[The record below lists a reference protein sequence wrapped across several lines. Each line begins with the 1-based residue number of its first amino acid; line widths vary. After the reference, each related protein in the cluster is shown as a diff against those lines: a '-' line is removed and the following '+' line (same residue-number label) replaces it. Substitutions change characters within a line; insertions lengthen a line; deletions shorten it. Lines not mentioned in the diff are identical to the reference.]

1 MAVRRLVHAW
11 VLVSVVTLAALGAC
25 GCGAG
30 PAASPSGSGHTTGGG
45 DTADPAPTDADEDGV
60 ADALDAC
67 LDAPEDRDGFDDED
81 GCPDPDNDGDG
92 VADIDDMCPNDASYR
107 SRSRQGAGEDGALGC
122 PDGSEREYT
131 DGPPGDLDD
140 DGYPDEV
147 DQCPRHAETFP
158 SSLDGGCTDDG
169 DGCPDGGSIL
179 LVACEVAI
187 LDVVY
192 FAPNGSAL
200 SPDGA
205 LVADALAQTLQANP
219 GVGVD
224 VVGHTDDRERESV
237 AQQRAQAVHDALV
250 ARGVPASQLGVR
262 AVGASQPVA
271 AIAGVRGRELAAAR
285 ERNRRVSFEVTR
297 QPRLPGRP
305 TER

>member
-1 MAVRRLVHAW
+1 MSARHVEWRW
-11 VLVSVVTLAALGAC
+11 VLTGLAWLYVAGVQ
-25 GCGAG
+25 GCGGVASTSAG
-30 PAASPSGSGHTTGGG
+30 HAAGAEPSTAEERT
-45 DTADPAPTDADEDGV
+45 DTDEDGV

-67 LDAPEDRDGFDDED
+67 VEAPEDLDGFDDED

-92 VADIDDMCPNDASYR
+92 VADVDDMCPNDTSYR

-179 LVACEVAI
+179 LVACDVAI
-187 LDVVY
+187 LDIVY
-192 FAPNGSAL
+192 FASNASTL

-205 LVADALAQTLQANP
+205 LVLDALAQTLQVNP

-224 VVGHTDDRERESV
+224 IVGHVDDREREPL
-237 AQQRAQAVHDALV
+237 AQLRAQAVYDALV

-262 AVGASQPVA
+262 AVGASQPA
-271 AIAGVRGRELAAAR
+271 APIAGVRGRELAAAR

-305 TER
+305 SER